1 MTQQLHPLPAL
12 LATLVL
18 AACSTAPNM
27 PDKAWKI
34 APVQTVRHGDG
45 VRADGYFAL
54 GRVREGQGA
63 HAKAMEAYRKAID
76 ADPGYAAAWNAL
88 GVLQVQQGAS
98 EEGIRSIE
106 QAVRL
111 SPATSHFYNN
121 LGYALMLGKRHDTAA
136 VALQRAVELDPA
148 NRRAWRN
155 LASLWEGQGNAKQ
168 AAIAEANA
176 SGAAIPTRTAR
187 AAAAEPERL
196 AAPQAAPVIAVV
208 TPVAPPFAPRE
219 VQPIELSRVGAET
232 QPPSSSQGRSA
243 IPAEQAPT
251 AAAPSVQTAPEAV
264 LIKVADNV
272 FELRNAPVT
281 RVEAIAEA
289 AEIIRAAAPVRNA
302 ATPKPPEGVKAA
314 AVLPQVRVARYEIT
328 NGQGGEGL
336 ARRLAAILGKDGFKR
351 PRLTNHSD
359 FDQAVSYVEY
369 REGYR
374 EQATAFAALLPF
386 RPTLRP
392 AESSLIVDVR
402 LMLGKDLNTA
412 DACEALGL
420 CTTYARGTP
429 PIQAQTAA
437 RDASLT
443 PVSDGAAQRKRPPPD
458 RI

>member
-27 PDKAWKI
+27 PDKAWKVS
-34 APVQTVRHGDG
+34 PVQTVRHGDG

-63 HAKAMEAYRKAID
+63 YVKAMEAYRKAID
-76 ADPGYAAAWNAL
+76 ADPAYAAAWNAL
-88 GVLQVQQGAS
+88 GVLQVQHGAR

-155 LASLWEGQGNAKQ
+155 LASLWEGQGNAEQ
-168 AAIAEANA
+168 AAIAEAKA

-196 AAPQAAPVIAVV
+196 AAPQAAPVIAV
-208 TPVAPPFAPRE
+208 APPA
-219 VQPIELSRVGAET
+219 VQPVEISRVGAEAL
-232 QPPSSSQGRSA
+232 PPLSLQGRSA
-243 IPAEQAPT
+243 VPAEHAPT

-289 AEIIRAAAPVRNA
+289 AEIIRATAPVRNA

-351 PRLTNHSD
+351 PRLTNHTD
-359 FDQAVSYVEY
+359 FEQAVSYVEY

-412 DACEALGL
+412 DACEALDL